1 MKLPTRVRVIS
12 SEANG
17 KEESAKARER
27 WDNGATVLL
36 SLLLLVPLLI
46 YRVILLLKPLPR
58 QDFLIYWSAARLFVS
73 GHDPYSISLLAAIE
87 RSVGWLDPVPLPML
101 YPPWVL
107 PFFTPFAPLS
117 FGVAHYLF
125 FAVSFALEI
134 VCSLALWDYFG
145 GERRR
150 RWIAIVILATF
161 LPAAS
166 AEHYGQLTPL
176 ILAGMTGFLFA
187 LRWRRYV
194 LAGTCLFVLSLK
206 PHLLYLVVLAILLW
220 SIQKKKWSVP
230 ISGCLAGG
238 GALLATIAV
247 DRNVWRS
254 FRGTVHGSLGNPCGI
269 GGFLRATF
277 GVEHAWLQ
285 FVPCVVGLG
294 WFAVYWM
301 RHRRTWMWEE
311 RLPLLVLVSIGSAAY
326 FWKHDYILGLPAV
339 IALGIQ
345 VARTQIWPMA
355 AFLYLA
361 VQLIILSAS
370 DTVHECVLSL
380 LWIVLY
386 WSVDLLCVRR
396 LGQSDRNANRL
407 NRNPMPVAG

>member
-1 MKLPTRVRVIS
+1 MKLPTRVSVIS
-12 SEANG
+12 SEAKG
-17 KEESAKARER
+17 KDGSAKARER

-36 SLLLLVPLLI
+36 SLLLLLPLLI

-107 PFFTPFAPLS
+107 PLFALLAPMS
-117 FGVAHYLF
+117 FWVAHYLF
-125 FAVSFALEI
+125 FAVSFGLEI
-134 VCSLALWDYFG
+134 ICSLALWDYFG

-150 RWIAIVILATF
+150 RWIAMVILATF

-187 LRWRRYV
+187 LRRHRYV
-194 LAGTCLFVLSLK
+194 LAGACLLLLGLK

-220 SIQKKKWSVP
+220 SFRERKWSVP
-230 ISGCLAGG
+230 MAGCLAGA
-238 GALLATIAV
+238 GALFAAIAV
-247 DRNVWRS
+247 DRNVWSS

-269 GGFLRATF
+269 GGFLRAIF

-301 RHRRTWMWEE
+301 RHRRRWIWEE
-311 RLPLLVLVSIGSAAY
+311 RLPLLVLISIGSAPY
-326 FWKHDYILGLPAV
+326 FWKHDYILGLPAL
-339 IALGIQ
+339 IALAIH
-345 VARTQIWPMA
+345 VARARIWLVA
-355 AFLYLA
+355 AFFYLA
-361 VQLIILSAS
+361 VQLVILTPS

-386 WSVDLLCVRR
+386 WLIDLLCVRR
-396 LGQSDRNANRL
+396 LAQTNRNANRL
-407 NRNPMPVAG
+407 NRNPIAVAG